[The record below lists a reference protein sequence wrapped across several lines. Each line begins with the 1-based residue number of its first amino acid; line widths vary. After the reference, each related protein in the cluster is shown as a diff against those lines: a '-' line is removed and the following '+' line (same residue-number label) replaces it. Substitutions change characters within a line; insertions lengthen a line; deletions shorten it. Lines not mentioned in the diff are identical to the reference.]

1 MLLFAFRRPRH
12 IEAARAQEVA
22 QKRAGAYM
30 GEAMW
35 HETPSASFEESE
47 RKRCGGAADIA
58 KPLRRNPD
66 EHVGWVPTASGSSV
80 PC

>member
-35 HETPSASFEESE
+35 RETPSASFEESE

-66 EHVGWVPTASGSSV
+66 EHVGWVPTASVSSV